1 MSNDHLDQITIVFE
15 QLRTLRSSLLMLQET
30 EEKRVHSLRGHQTVD
45 DEDSLTLSFVRLQSN
60 LADSEEVLAAIA
72 EAMGAMPK
80 L

>member
-1 MSNDHLDQITIVFE
+1 MSNDHLDRIAIVFD

-30 EEKRVHSLRGHQTVD
+30 EAKRVHSLRGHQTVD

-60 LADSEEVLAAIA
+60 LADSEEVLIAVA